1 MATVLP
7 TAGDQSSDDHAALS
21 RMFVE
26 HAKDELSKGDRLQAS
41 EKVWGAVAHAIKAI
55 AVQRGWRHQRHSLIT
70 AIGELLAKE
79 YGRPDFSNTVSIAES
94 FHVNFYE
101 NQKEE
106 SAIHAAI
113 AAVEPLIAELDDI
126 RTSPPRPYTVMNAE
140 DQRLLQ
146 RILGRR
152 VQINDHSDVGFSQP
166 PDDIGVGTPEV

>member
-55 AVQRGWRHQRHSLIT
+55 AIQRGWRHQRHSLIT
-70 AIGELLAKE
+70 GIGDQLALE
-79 YGRPDFSNTVSIAES
+79 YGRPDFSTTVSMAES

-101 NQKEE
+101 NQRATP
-106 SAIHAAI
+106 AIRAAI
-113 AAVEPLIAELDDI
+113 AAVEPFIIELNDI